1 MPVAVAA
8 LAVGESAEIINRL
21 LSLGRFV
28 RSDEEAFVAL
38 MDSISRLEKA
48 DPAVA
53 AVQRAWAYHLTG
65 DVDRA
70 LAELESP
77 NLLHHSSLKRV
88 ERLMLLTNLVES
100 GALFGEYA
108 KLGGPETG
116 NFSRLFPAGIVSG
129 SFSKVAQF
137 AARASRMKIKNVESL
152 PVQDITAAAAILAKN
167 GVTDGAVSG
176 LLSIAG
182 ELIREQGVFYGD
194 TAPTVHPFQDESD
207 DGGSVYVR
215 FRLPISPSKATELGL
230 MFVQRIDER
239 GLNLP
244 NCLHIGFAGTTQI
257 RH

>member
-8 LAVGESAEIINRL
+8 PAVGESAQMINGL
-21 LSLGRFV
+21 LNLGRFV
-28 RSDEEAFVAL
+28 GSDEEAFVAL

-48 DPAVA
+48 DPADA

-77 NLLHHSSLKRV
+77 HLLHHSSMKSIH
-88 ERLMLLTNLVES
+88 RLMLLTNLVES
-100 GALFGEYA
+100 GKLFREYA
-108 KLGGPETG
+108 KLGAPETG
-116 NFSRLFPAGIVSG
+116 NFSQLFPAGIVSG

-137 AARASRMKIKNVESL
+137 SARANGMKIKNVEGL
-152 PVQDITAAAAILAKN
+152 PVQEITAAAAILAKN
-167 GVTDGAVSG
+167 GVTDDAVSG

-182 ELIREQGVFYGD
+182 ELIREQGVFYND

-215 FRLPISPSKATELGL
+215 FRLPISPTKATELGL
-230 MFVQRIDER
+230 MFVERVDER

-244 NCLHIGFAGTTQI
+244 DCLHIGFSGTSKI
-257 RH
+257 CH